1 MHRKNNIDM
10 MLNKHVQKEQ
20 HSYDVNSRKNSI
32 VMMLNKHAQKEQ
44 HSYDAEHTCTER
56 TT

>member
-1 MHRKNNIDM
+1 M

-20 HSYDVNSRKNSI
+20 HSYDVNT
-32 VMMLNKHAQKEQ
+32 HAQKEQ
-44 HSYDAEHTCTER
+44 HSYDAEQACAER